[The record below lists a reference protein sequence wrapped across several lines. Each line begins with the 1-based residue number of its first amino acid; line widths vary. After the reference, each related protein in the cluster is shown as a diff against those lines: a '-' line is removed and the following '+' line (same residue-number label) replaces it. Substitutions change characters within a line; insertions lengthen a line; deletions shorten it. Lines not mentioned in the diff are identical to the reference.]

1 MQRFMTMEA
10 KNQYLHTLITQRGG
24 YHLVR
29 RKEKSRLLD
38 EYCRVTGQHRKY
50 VIRKINSGRYVQTMR
65 VENGERQR
73 TRRSYYDGN
82 VMGHLITL
90 WNIFDRPCGQ
100 RMVAQIRT
108 ELARLQ
114 RFGEITVSA
123 EMEEKLRR
131 ISAREIDHTLHAHKE
146 KERLLQKYGKKIHP
160 LLYQKIPVRISSEQD
175 RTTVGNIQIDLV
187 EHCGQSAAG
196 AYISTLS
203 TTDLATNWWEGG
215 AVLTK
220 SMTGVGEKIDA
231 VRQRYPFPW
240 NGFHTDNDSAFIN
253 GHLSRYAK
261 GNELDFTRSRPYE
274 KNDNF
279 LVEQKNGRVVR
290 RSVGYLRYDT
300 HRECA
305 ILNELH
311 QLTGRYQNFFQPV
324 MKLKEKKRIG
334 SKVKRTFEEPTTPY
348 QRVLDSPHV
357 PQQKKE
363 KLRALYASL
372 NPAALKRH
380 MDRKRDELLQAYKV
394 KGRTPSLVIERLPK
408 QVPVPVTFLPC
419 RTEAVSVTY

>member
-1 MQRFMTMEA
+1 MQNSMTMDA

-24 YHLVR
+24 YHLVG

-50 VIRKINSGRYVQTMR
+50 VIRKITSGRYVQAMR
-65 VENGERQR
+65 TEKGERKR
-73 TRRSYYDGN
+73 TRRSFYDGN
-82 VMGHLITL
+82 VLRCLITI

-114 RFGEITVSA
+114 RFSEITLSA
-123 EMEEKLRR
+123 EMEEKLHR
-131 ISAREIDHTLHAHKE
+131 ISAREIDNTLHAHKE
-146 KERLLQKYGKKIHP
+146 KERLLQKYGKKMHP
-160 LLYQKIPVRISSEQD
+160 LLYQKIPVRIASEQN
-175 RTTVGNIQIDLV
+175 RTIIGNIQIDLV
-187 EHCGQSAAG
+187 EHCGQSAEG
-196 AYISTLS
+196 AYIYTLS

-220 SMTGVGEKIDA
+220 SMHGVGEQIDR

-253 GHLSRYAK
+253 GHLYRYAK
-261 GNELDFTRSRPYE
+261 KNELDFTRSRPYE

-290 RSVGYLRYDT
+290 RSVGYLRHDT
-300 HRECA
+300 AHELQ
-305 ILNELH
+305 ILNELYP
-311 QLTGRYQNFFQPV
+311 LMARYQNFFQPV

-334 SKVKRTFEEPTTPY
+334 SKVQRTFEKPKTPY
-348 QRVLDSPHV
+348 QRVLEHRHV
-357 PQQKKE
+357 PPQKKKE
-363 KLRALYASL
+363 LTTFYESL
-372 NPAALKRH
+372 NPAALKRQI
-380 MDRKRDELLQAYKV
+380 DQKRDELLHAYRA
-394 KGRTPSLVIERLPK
+394 KGRTPSLVIALVPK
-408 QVPVPVTFLPC
+408 HVPVPVTFLDC
-419 RTEAVSVTY
+419 RTEAVSVT